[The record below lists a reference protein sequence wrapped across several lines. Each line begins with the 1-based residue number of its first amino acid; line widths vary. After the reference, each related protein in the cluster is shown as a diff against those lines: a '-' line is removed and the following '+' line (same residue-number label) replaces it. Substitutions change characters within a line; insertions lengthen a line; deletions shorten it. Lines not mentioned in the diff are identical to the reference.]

1 MISYPIAPKIIQK
14 GKNKTVFEVEN
25 LYPGYG
31 VTVGNS
37 LRRVLLTSLPGVA
50 VTEAR
55 IKGASHEFSTLPGV
69 MEDMIMV
76 TLNLKKLRFKIFE
89 GDSQK
94 VTLKVKGE
102 KEVKGGDFEKSPLI
116 ELANPETHIATITDK
131 KSELQIEVLVEKG
144 IGYEPKDQRKT
155 KKMEIGTIALDAI
168 FTPVKNVNFQVENM
182 RVGDR
187 TDFDKLNVEIE
198 TDGTLTPEEAFFDAC
213 EILLKHFNIILS
225 AKKQN
230 ETKVKV
236 LVDGAEEAKT
246 SETDASKTP
255 VEELKFSTRT
265 LNALTENGIKT
276 VAGIIKKSEKSLSEM
291 EGVGETAIT
300 EIKKKLKKLGLELKA
315 E

>member
-1 MISYPIAPKIIQK
+1 MISYPVAPKIIQK
-14 GKNKTVFEVEN
+14 GKNKTVFEVED

-31 VTVGNS
+31 VTIGNS

-55 IKGASHEFSTLPGV
+55 IKGASHEFSTLPGIL
-69 MEDMIMV
+69 EDMIMV

-89 GDSQK
+89 GEKQK

-131 KSELQIEVLVEKG
+131 KTELEIEILIEKG
-144 IGYEPKDQRKT
+144 IGYEPKDQRKIG
-155 KKMEIGTIALDAI
+155 KMEIGTISLDAI
-168 FTPVKNVNFQVENM
+168 FTPIKNVNFQVENM

-187 TDFDKLNVEIE
+187 TDFDKLSIEIE
-198 TDGTLTPEEAFFDAC
+198 TDGTITPEEAFFDAC
-213 EILLKHFNIILS
+213 EILLKHFNIIL
-225 AKKQN
+225 AGKKQD
-230 ETKVKV
+230 ETKKV
-236 LVDGAEEAKT
+236 STE
-246 SETDASKTP
+246 DAQESKTEEVDVNKTL
-255 VEELKFSTRT
+255 VEDLKFSTRT

-276 VAGIIKKSEKSLSEM
+276 VGGIMKKSEKSLSEM